1 MKKLLRF
8 LFLLLA
14 TSMMMAQLNAQT
26 ILCVDRDFGSSTD
39 SNFTDTW
46 YMIQKSLDVAG
57 YDYEYWEVLE
67 YEDDGPDAT
76 YMGDFDVVIWFTGE
90 AWTDGATMTP
100 NDEFNLSLYQSL
112 AGGKLFL
119 NAQDWLYDRYQSYG
133 TFSSG
138 EFPYDNVGIVT
149 VEQDVYHI
157 EEGQGIGD
165 SATFIGSPGSLAEGL
180 EFATHDIFTTPDD
193 DGLYADS
200 IAEHLGQDM
209 IGLLSPYTSPGPCAI
224 QYETSVFRTVFTTMD
239 VAAIRDTVM
248 RDILVH
254 RIIDWLLY
262 GPTGTDELKASDAE
276 LLIKPNPVVN
286 FVDIGMLYEMEEISI
301 YNNQGQLV
309 RYEKIGQNQGKKGQN
324 STED

>member
-1 MKKLLRF
+1 
-8 LFLLLA
+8 
-14 TSMMMAQLNAQT
+14 
-26 ILCVDRDFGSSTD
+26 
-39 SNFTDTW
+39 
-46 YMIQKSLDVAG
+46 MIKNSLDVAG

-76 YMGDFDVVIWFTGE
+76 YMGDFDVVIWFTGVV
-90 AWTDGATMTP
+90 WSDGGTMTP

-119 NAQDWLYDRYQSYG
+119 NAQDWLYDRYQSFG
-133 TFSSG
+133 TFSPG

-180 EFATHDIFTTPDD
+180 VMPTYDIFTTPDD

-209 IGLLSPYTSPGPCAI
+209 IGILSPYSSPGPCAI

-239 VAAIRDTVM
+239 VAAIRDTII

-262 GPTGTDELKASDAE
+262 GPTGENELNAAEAE
-276 LLIKPNPVVN
+276 LLIKPNPVSS
-286 FVDIGMLYEMEEISI
+286 FADIGMLYNMDELSL

-309 RYEKIGQNQGKKGQN
+309 RHEEIGRNSVKLDLSDLPTGMYVLQVKTKKGIATSKLIKQ
-324 STED
+324 